1 MTFSPDVEHEGVAL
15 TRGARR
21 VVAVFTDEC
30 SKKAAPERD
39 AAREAQRLAALQ
51 VFGRLKPPSRTT
63 PCSRRQA
70 TQIRRRL
77 VPRARR
83 VALEPRRSN
92 LYEPGLP
99 RILPPRS
106 RGPCAH
112 ILGTFLTAS

>member
-1 MTFSPDVEHEGVAL
+1 MRPRRPVDAQVCGGGVTFSPDVEHEGVAL

-63 PCSRRQA
+63 P
-70 TQIRRRL
+70 
-77 VPRARR
+77 
-83 VALEPRRSN
+83 
-92 LYEPGLP
+92 
-99 RILPPRS
+99 
-106 RGPCAH
+106 
-112 ILGTFLTAS
+112 

>member
-1 MTFSPDVEHEGVAL
+1 MTFSPDVEHEGVAV

-63 PCSRRQA
+63 P
-70 TQIRRRL
+70 
-77 VPRARR
+77 
-83 VALEPRRSN
+83 
-92 LYEPGLP
+92 
-99 RILPPRS
+99 
-106 RGPCAH
+106 
-112 ILGTFLTAS
+112 